1 MDSRDVVGLY
11 EAYQEVY
18 EAKAD
23 ERVRPENLGDVRN
36 RRSGFSTSKGR
47 RAEHRER
54 RGLRGNIGGEGGSG
68 YRYDDNSDKD
78 YPSIK
83 VRGRGYVEESN
94 DVYDLVLDHL
104 LDEGY
109 CDDVESAEVIMANM
123 GEEWLNEI
131 VEGFVSPYKTR
142 PTYGNPQGTSP
153 AMKALKKS
161 DDLQKTELGSPR
173 QKKQTR
179 RSQQLNRIFQA
190 ARQGA

>member
-1 MDSRDVVGLY
+1 MNSRDVVGLY
-11 EAYQEVY
+11 EAYQ
-18 EAKAD
+18 
-23 ERVRPENLGDVRN
+23 
-36 RRSGFSTSKGR
+36 T
-47 RAEHRER
+47 
-54 RGLRGNIGGEGGSG
+54 ICEG
-68 YRYDDNSDKD
+68 SDKKEYD
-78 YPSIK
+78 FF
-83 VRGRGYVEESN
+83 GRVKGGGIPEPGSYYDRAYKANMAALEKLDAKKKNKNVNEEV
-94 DVYDLVLDHL
+94 DVYDLVLDYL

-123 GEEWLNEI
+123 SEEWLDEI

-161 DDLQKTELGSPR
+161 DDLQKTELGSER